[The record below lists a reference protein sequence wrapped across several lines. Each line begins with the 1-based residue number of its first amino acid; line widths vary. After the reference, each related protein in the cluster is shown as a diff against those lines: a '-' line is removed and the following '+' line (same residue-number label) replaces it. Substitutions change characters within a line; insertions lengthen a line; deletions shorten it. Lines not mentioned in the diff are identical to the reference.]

1 MQQKANPFPSSYEE
15 FIFKSRYA
23 RWLEDEG
30 RRENWDETVL
40 RLSQYYWKHLREKH
54 NYKPEP
60 TSQGEQSIVESIYDA
75 IYNLEVMPS
84 MRALMTAGP
93 AMDRCHVPAYNCAY
107 LPVDSPRSFDEAM
120 YILLCGTGVG
130 YSVETKYIEQLPRI
144 SEQFEDTDTVITVAD
159 SKEGWAK
166 SFRELIS
173 LLIAGQIPK
182 WDVSGVRPA
191 GARLKTF
198 GGRASGPAPLV
209 DLFQFAIKLFQGAA
223 GRRLTSVECHDLL
236 CKVAD
241 IVVVG
246 GVRRSAMISLFDA
259 GDTAM
264 ANAKSIYEVAEFHF
278 VNEDEEG
285 FRHYSVTFD
294 HPGFGTTRTKVKL
307 KGWDVQQLENT
318 NKIGWWSVA
327 PQRAL
332 ANNSGVYVEQ
342 RPDMGFFMEKWQEL
356 YDSKSGEP
364 GFFSRYA
371 CQRIA
376 GRNGR
381 RDTGYDFGT
390 NPCSEIILRPF
401 QFCNL
406 TEVVVRDNDTPESL
420 SRKVR
425 IATILGTIQ
434 STFTDFKYLRKK
446 WRDQCEEERLL
457 GVSFTGIC
465 DNIELLSDPS
475 VLGKLREV
483 AVETNKEWSERLG
496 INQSAAITCV
506 KPSGTVSQLVNSAS
520 GLHARHSDYYLRTV
534 RADNKDPITQFLK
547 DQGVYSEPCVMKG
560 DTTTV
565 FYFPIKAPD
574 GSLTR
579 EKQSAIE
586 ALELWKN
593 LQENWCEHK
602 PSATINVKED
612 EWLQVASWVY
622 ENFDVLSGVSF
633 LPYDGGSYKQ
643 APYTEVTKEEYEKW
657 IDEHPPVVIDW
668 DLLKEYEKEDNTTGS
683 QELACSAGSC
693 DIVDIIAKGKE

>member
-1 MQQKANPFPSSYEE
+1 MSNPFPSSFEE
-15 FIFKSRYA
+15 FIYKSRYA

-30 RRENWDETVL
+30 RRENWYETVG
-40 RLSQYYWKHLREKH
+40 RLVGYYERACPQFE
-54 NYKPEP
+54 
-60 TSQGEQSIVESIYDA
+60 ESSDEVYNA

-84 MRALMTAGP
+84 MRALMAAGP

-130 YSVETKYIEQLPRI
+130 YSVEQKYIEQLPRI
-144 SEQFEDTDTVITVAD
+144 SEQFEDTDTIITVAD

-166 SFRELIS
+166 SFRELVS
-173 LLIAGQIPK
+173 LLIAGQVPK

-198 GGRASGPAPLV
+198 GGRASGPEPLV
-209 DLFQFAIKLFQGAA
+209 ELFEFAIRLFRSAA

-246 GVRRSAMISLFDA
+246 GVRRSAMISLFDCTD
-259 GDTAM
+259 GRM
-264 ANAKSIYEVAEFHF
+264 SKAK
-278 VNEDEEG
+278 
-285 FRHYSVTFD
+285 
-294 HPGFGTTRTKVKL
+294 FGA
-307 KGWDVQQLENT
+307 
-318 NKIGWWSVA
+318 WWNDN

-332 ANNSGVYVEQ
+332 ANNSAVYENR

-371 CQRIA
+371 CQTIA
-376 GRNGR
+376 KRNGR
-381 RDTGYDFGT
+381 RDSSFDFGT

-406 TEVVVRDNDTPESL
+406 TEVVVRSDDTL
-420 SRKVR
+420 DTLRRKVR
-425 IATILGTIQ
+425 LATILGTIQ

-465 DNIELLSDPS
+465 DNIGLMGQPE
-475 VLGKLREV
+475 VLNQLREV
-483 AVETNKEWSERLG
+483 AVTANKEWAEKLG

-520 GLHARHSDYYLRTV
+520 GLHTRHSEFYLRTV

-560 DTTTV
+560 ATTTV
-565 FYFPIKAPD
+565 FYFPIKAPE

-579 EKQSAIE
+579 DGQTAIE

-593 LQENWCEHK
+593 LQDNWCEHK
-602 PSATINVKED
+602 PSATINVREE
-612 EWLQVASWVY
+612 EWMDVGSWVY
-622 ENFDVLSGVSF
+622 KHFDTLSGVSF
-633 LPYDGGSYKQ
+633 LPHDGGSYKQ
-643 APYTEVTKEEYEKW
+643 APYQEVTKEEYEAW
-657 IDEHPPVVIDW
+657 IEKHPLVVVNW
-668 DLLKEYEKEDNTTGS
+668 DDLTFYEQEDNTTGS
-683 QELACSAGSC
+683 QELACGAGGC
-693 DIVDIIAKGKE
+693 EVTDILAKGTPNEG

>member
-1 MQQKANPFPSSYEE
+1 MTNPFPSSYEE
-15 FIFKSRYA
+15 FIYKSRYA

-30 RRENWDETVL
+30 RRENWDETVA
-40 RLSQYYWKHLREKH
+40 RLCNYYTDHVGLDKMEDQDW
-54 NYKPEP
+54 Y
-60 TSQGEQSIVESIYDA
+60 GEIRDA

-130 YSVETKYIEQLPRI
+130 YSVEQKYIEQLPRI

-173 LLIAGQIPK
+173 LLIAGQVPK

-198 GGRASGPAPLV
+198 GGRASGPEPLV
-209 DLFQFAIKLFQGAA
+209 ELFEFAIRLFRGAA

-246 GVRRSAMISLFDA
+246 GVRRSAMISLFDCTD
-259 GDTAM
+259 GRM
-264 ANAKSIYEVAEFHF
+264 SKSK
-278 VNEDEEG
+278 
-285 FRHYSVTFD
+285 
-294 HPGFGTTRTKVKL
+294 FGA
-307 KGWDVQQLENT
+307 
-318 NKIGWWSVA
+318 WWNDN

-332 ANNSGVYVEQ
+332 ANNSAVYENR

-376 GRNGR
+376 NRNGR
-381 RDTGYDFGT
+381 RNPEHEFGT

-406 TEVVVRDNDTPESL
+406 TEVVVRADDTVESL
-420 SRKVR
+420 ARKVR

-446 WRDQCEEERLL
+446 WRDQCEDERLL

-465 DNIELLSDPS
+465 DNIQLLNAPDT
-475 VLGKLREV
+475 LRALREV
-483 AVETNKEWSERLG
+483 AIETNKEWAERLG

-565 FYFPIKAPD
+565 FYFPIKSPE
-574 GSLTR
+574 GSVTR
-579 EKQSAIE
+579 DKQTAIE
-586 ALELWKN
+586 ALELWKT
-593 LQENWCEHK
+593 LQDSWCEHK

-612 EWLQVASWVY
+612 EWLDVAAWVY
-622 ENFDVLSGVSF
+622 RNFDTLSGVAF
-633 LPYDGGSYKQ
+633 LPHDGGTYKQ
-643 APYTEVTKEEYEKW
+643 APYTEVTKEEWEAW
-657 IDEHPPVVIDW
+657 VAQHPPVEINW
-668 DLLKEYEKEDNTTGS
+668 DDLRFYEAEDNTAGS
-683 QELACSAGSC
+683 QTFACSGGAC
-693 DIVDIIAKGKE
+693 EVVDITAKENHDG